1 MAAVPA
7 GNSAPIDPAAPVV
20 VFCDFDGTVT
30 LEDTLVLLLD
40 RFGRPRSG
48 GSGWR
53 TIEDDPDLPEIRKL
67 QAEMDLLRITWPRA
81 LEYLHTVVRLRD
93 GFREFHDLL
102 RARDIPLRLV
112 SGGFV
117 EIIEAFL
124 PRAEFP
130 GVEILAN
137 RVRITDGRWVVLPA
151 DSPRITRACNHCKTW
166 HLGTHPGAALVY
178 IGDGSTDFCPAGQV
192 PLVFARDSLARHLE
206 QTGQDWQPYETFHD
220 ITARMTQ
227 LGLL

>member
-1 MAAVPA
+1 MPE
-7 GNSAPIDPAAPVV
+7 NSAVIQGAPVV

-40 RFGRPRSG
+40 RFGRPRPD

-53 TIEDDPDLPEIRKL
+53 TIEDDPELPEIRKL
-67 QAEMDLLRITWPRA
+67 QAEMDLLFLPWPRA
-81 LEYLHTVVRLRD
+81 LEYLRSVVQLRA
-93 GFREFHDLL
+93 GFREFHDRLH
-102 RARDIPLRLV
+102 ARGIPLRLV

-124 PRAEFP
+124 PPADYP
-130 GVEILAN
+130 GLEVLAN
-137 RVRITDGRWVVLPA
+137 RLRITDGRWTVLPA
-151 DSPRITRACNHCKTW
+151 DSPRIRRACNHCKSW
-166 HLGTHPGAALVY
+166 HLGTHPGANLVY

-192 PLVFARDSLARHLE
+192 PVAFARDSLARHLAE
-206 QTGQDWQPYETFHD
+206 NGRAWHPYETFHE
-220 ITARMTQ
+220 ITERMVA

>member
-1 MAAVPA
+1 MAAILA
-7 GNSAPIDPAAPVV
+7 GNTAHANPAVPVV

-40 RFGRPRSG
+40 RFGRPRADG
-48 GSGWR
+48 TGWR
-53 TIEDDPDLPEIRKL
+53 SIEDDPDLPEIRKL

-81 LEYLHTVVRLRD
+81 LEYLHTVVRLRE
-93 GFREFHDLL
+93 GFRQFHDLL
-102 RARDIPLRLV
+102 VARGIPLRLV

-130 GVEILAN
+130 GVEVLAN

-151 DSPRITRACNHCKTW
+151 DRPRIPVPRWFTSATAPPISVRQTRCLWCSPGTAWPATW
-166 HLGTHPGAALVY
+166 EGQARPG
-178 IGDGSTDFCPAGQV
+178 SPTRPFTTSP
-192 PLVFARDSLARHLE
+192 H
-206 QTGQDWQPYETFHD
+206 T
-220 ITARMTQ
+220 
-227 LGLL
+227 